1 MKKLGV
7 MPMPKKGQKD
17 ATKEPFCFVSYQKKR
32 YSVRVIVAKL
42 PEEKANQV
50 RKRKQRKASKNQY
63 QLQEKSLFFA
73 GYMIV
78 ITSLGVKH
86 GREEILELYHG
97 R

>member
-1 MKKLGV
+1 MEKLGV
-7 MPMPKKGQKD
+7 MPIPKKGQKD
-17 ATKEPFCFVSYQKKR
+17 VTRELFCFVSYQKKR
-32 YSVRVIVAKL
+32 YSVRVIVEKL
-42 PEEKANQV
+42 PEEKANQI

-78 ITSLGVKH
+78 ITSLGVKY